1 MTAVRPLL
9 LLLLGLAAVRCSD
22 HAATSLPNW
31 REDQGIYEV
40 YGNTFDRFLELHPFT
55 LLLIHDTTPESKE
68 ALELLPEL
76 RLMFAKHSVNVVI
89 ATMRRNDGPR
99 WMHEW
104 SVRKL
109 PYFRFTVGDDV
120 SVSFRSYPT
129 VDSIFHWV
137 TRLYRNQMSIVQV
150 NSEDMKRR
158 FHAEK
163 NAFYLRYNPAKEDYF
178 ELLTKFQMV
187 SPHLRVFYATNSAY
201 DVFDKFNAE
210 DVVIGFKRDFE
221 EPLKVLTSPDKL
233 NRDNIW
239 RFFASYREPS
249 TVDLSEELLEHI
261 LEEKVRT
268 AFYFGANI
276 NSKTLEA
283 FRYIAFEQ
291 KDNFLFVVVGS
302 DEALEAQA
310 KKRLLI
316 DEDTFDDIRIVDF
329 DARTSRVFKVTGTTL
344 QDISASFEKFGAQK
358 LPEVTR
364 TAAVLDD
371 VTGEL

>member
-9 LLLLGLAAVRCSD
+9 LLLLGLTAVRYAD
-22 HAATSLPNW
+22 QAATTLPNW
-31 REDQGIYEV
+31 REEDGIYEV

-55 LLLIHDTTPESKE
+55 LLLIFDTSPDSQEVLK
-68 ALELLPEL
+68 LLPEL
-76 RLMFAKHSVNVVI
+76 RQTFAKHSINVVM
-89 ATMRRNDGPR
+89 ACMRKNDGPR
-99 WMHEW
+99 WVHEW
-104 SVRKL
+104 NVRKF
-109 PYFRFTVGDDV
+109 PYFRFTVGDNV

-129 VDSIFHWV
+129 VESIFHWV
-137 TRLYRNQMSIVQV
+137 TRLYRNQMSVVQV

-187 SPHLRVFYATNSAY
+187 SPHLRVFYATTPAY
-201 DVFDKFNAE
+201 DVFDKHNAE

-249 TVDLSEELLEHI
+249 TVDLTEDLLDHI
-261 LEEKVRT
+261 TEEKVRT

-291 KDNFLFVVVGS
+291 KDNFLFVVVGA
-302 DEALEAQA
+302 DEALEAAA

-329 DARTSRVFKVTGTTL
+329 DAHGPRTFKVSGATL
-344 QDISASFEKFGAQK
+344 QDISASFDKFGVQK

-364 TAAVLDD
+364 NVAVDD

>member
-9 LLLLGLAAVRCSD
+9 LLLLGLAAVRASD

-31 REDQGIYEV
+31 REEEGIYEV

-55 LLLIHDTTPESKE
+55 LLLIHDPTPESKE
-68 ALELLPEL
+68 ALALLPEL
-76 RLMFAKHSVNVVI
+76 RQLFAKHSVNVVI
-89 ATMRRNDGPR
+89 ATMRKNDGPR
-99 WMHEW
+99 WVHEW

-109 PYFRFTVGDDV
+109 PYFRFTVGDEV
-120 SVSFRSYPT
+120 SVPFRSFPT
-129 VDSIFHWV
+129 ADGIFHWV
-137 TRLYRNQMSIVQV
+137 TRLYRNQMGIVKV
-150 NSEDMKRR
+150 DSEDMKRR

-163 NAFYLRYNPAKEDYF
+163 NAFYLRYNPSKEDYF
-178 ELLTKFQMV
+178 ELLAKFQMV
-187 SPHLRVFYATNSAY
+187 SPHLRVFYATNPAY

-239 RFFASYREPS
+239 RFFSSYHEPS
-249 TVDLSEELLEHI
+249 TLDLTHELLDHI
-261 LEEKVRT
+261 LEDKVRT
-268 AFYFGANI
+268 ALFFGANI

-302 DEALEAQA
+302 DEALEAEA

-329 DARTSRVFKVTGTTL
+329 DARGPRTFKVSGATL
-344 QDISASFEKFGAQK
+344 HDISASFERFGAQK

-364 TAAVLDD
+364 TTAVLED